1 MEIPTIVKQTEQEK
15 PENMAQLSPA
25 PTLVPVTDKTTL
37 PASSPLC
44 LCTLDRYG
52 HLDNVA

>member
-25 PTLVPVTDKTTL
+25 PTLVPVTDKTTVCRRL
-37 PASSPLC
+37 VLC
-44 LCTLDRYG
+44 VYAR
-52 HLDNVA
+52 